1 MRFSGSLLSSFILF
15 VSSFSP
21 FGKVLSQIV
30 ATFLGLW
37 KCGVTIAECAHVHSS
52 AQPSWNVYNLPRT
65 ATAEI
70 STELDESW
78 LCVCLRTILLQS
90 LGSPGAPEISFPSGL
105 VVFSLCVSS
114 ESYLLSQGGK
124 FSIGVFFEQDLLL
137 SLSAKITS
145 VTISFPSVLVVFSL
159 CVSSESYLLS
169 QGGKSSLGTC
179 VHVQSCVLSEVIG
192 IAWAVHHVGAC
203 VAHTE
208 QVWSTGFHSGSNAYY
223 ITPHSQT

>member
-1 MRFSGSLLSSFILF
+1 MRAPQGVLEMRFSGSLLSSFILF
-15 VSSFSP
+15 VSLFSP
-21 FGKVLSQIV
+21 FVGVLSQIV

-78 LCVCLRTILLQS
+78 MCVCLRLILLQS
-90 LGSPGAPEISFPSGL
+90 LVSPAAPEISLSSAF
-105 VVFSLCVSS
+105 VVFSLSVSS

-137 SLSAKITS
+137 SLSAKITL
-145 VTISFPSVLVVFSL
+145 VTISFPSVLVVSSL
-159 CVSSESYLLS
+159 CVSSEFYLLS
-169 QGGKSSLGTC
+169 QGGKSSFGTR
-179 VHVQSCVLSEVIG
+179 
-192 IAWAVHHVGAC
+192 
-203 VAHTE
+203 VAMFG
-208 QVWSTGFHSGSNAYY
+208 VVYCLRSSA
-223 ITPHSQT
+223 

>member
-30 ATFLGLW
+30 ATFLGLS
-37 KCGVTIAECAHVHSS
+37 KCGVTIAECAYVHSFVQS
-52 AQPSWNVYNLPRT
+52 AWNVYNLPRT

-78 LCVCLRTILLQS
+78 MCVCLRTILLQS
-90 LGSPGAPEISFPSGL
+90 LVSPGAPEISFPSAL
-105 VVFSLCVSS
+105 VVFSLS
-114 ESYLLSQGGK
+114 
-124 FSIGVFFEQDLLL
+124 
-137 SLSAKITS
+137 
-145 VTISFPSVLVVFSL
+145 
-159 CVSSESYLLS
+159 VSSESYLLS

-223 ITPHSQT
+223 ITPHSQLNLELPIVIDCP